1 MSWPYPRALGRGVTP
16 GGRGTRR
23 AVWPDPGVE
32 QHAPAAPADL
42 LVAAQQAFPL
52 VTGPLGGPDRARVPG
67 LDVELDPVQRG
78 DGPPERG
85 QRDQRRR
92 REAAAPGARDER
104 V

>member
-32 QHAPAAPADL
+32 QHVPAAPADL

-67 LDVELDPVQRG
+67 
-78 DGPPERG
+78 
-85 QRDQRRR
+85 RRAGGR
-92 REAAAPGARDER
+92 HRPNLTAAFPDRCNRIVCALTAWWVPFHE
-104 V
+104 